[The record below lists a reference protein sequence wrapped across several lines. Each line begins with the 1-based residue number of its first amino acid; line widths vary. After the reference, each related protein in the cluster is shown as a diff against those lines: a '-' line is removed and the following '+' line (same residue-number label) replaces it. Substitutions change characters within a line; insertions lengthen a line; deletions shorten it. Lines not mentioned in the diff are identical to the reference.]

1 MKDREKTRKKE
12 NLWYSRRLAICRDEN
27 SWVERPGMPGHKDRE
42 RIIFKTSVGKPHH
55 KLTFE
60 HKASKAAGGLIMW
73 ISGGKAFQT
82 EGTAGSKV

>member
-1 MKDREKTRKKE
+1 
-12 NLWYSRRLAICRDEN
+12 
-27 SWVERPGMPGHKDRE
+27 MPGHRDRE

-55 KLTFE
+55 KLIFE
-60 HKASKAAGGLIMW
+60 HKDSKAAGGLIMW